1 MKSTT
6 IRRWSFIHTWTS
18 LICTLFLLM
27 LAITGL
33 PLVFHHEIEH
43 LLGDEPQFRDM
54 PADTPQLDLQQLVQA
69 AQAHRPGE
77 VVQYFGWDEDDP
89 HGVFAITA
97 ATADTEPNLSHTF
110 MLDNRTG
117 EAMEM
122 PSANSGFMMVMLRLH
137 VDMYAG
143 LPGKLLLAFMG
154 LLFVLAIVSGVVL
167 YSPFMRKLSF
177 GTVRNQKSTRTR
189 WLDLHNLI
197 GVVTLTWALVV
208 GVTGVISA
216 CADLLISAWRAES
229 LTALI
234 EPYRDAPPL
243 TQRAPASR
251 LLDIAH
257 GAAPGMT
264 PDFIAFPGTRFSQ
277 RTPLRGIHEG
287 RHPPDFAPADACADR
302 CHHPGR
308 HGSGRT
314 ALVHGCHGPV
324 AAAALRRLRRH
335 ADADSVGGAGCADHH
350 RAEQRRV
357 PVVGPP
363 PRHQGRWRGGC
374 GVTKRKK
381 STFWPVFGIPLAI
394 GLIGAAGLFA
404 ALLGDGWWD
413 ALAWVGLGIP
423 AVLGGWGLVRRD

>member
-54 PADTPQLDLQQLVQA
+54 PANTPQLDLQQLVQA
-69 AQAHRPGE
+69 AQAHRPDE

-122 PSANSGFMMVMLRLH
+122 PSANGGFMMVMLRLH

-243 TQRAPASR
+243 TQRASATR

-264 PDFIAFPGTRFSQ
+264 PDFIAFPGTRFSSEHHYAVFMKGGTHLTSHLL
-277 RTPLRGIHEG
+277 TPVLI
-287 RHPPDFAPADACADR
+287 DATTLDVTAVVERPWYMDAMGLSQPL
-302 CHHPGR
+302 HFGDYGGMPMQILWAALDVLTIIVLS
-308 HGSGRT
+308 SGVYLWWVRRR
-314 ALVHGCHGPV
+314 AAKAAGVE
-324 AAAALRRLRRH
+324 AAA
-335 ADADSVGGAGCADHH
+335 
-350 RAEQRRV
+350 
-357 PVVGPP
+357 
-363 PRHQGRWRGGC
+363 
-374 GVTKRKK
+374 
-381 STFWPVFGIPLAI
+381 
-394 GLIGAAGLFA
+394 
-404 ALLGDGWWD
+404 
-413 ALAWVGLGIP
+413 
-423 AVLGGWGLVRRD
+423 

>member
-43 LLGDEPQFRDM
+43 LLGDAPQFREM
-54 PADTPQLDLQQLVQA
+54 PANTPQLDLQQLVEA
-69 AQAHRPGE
+69 AQAHRAGE
-77 VVQYFGWDEDDP
+77 VVQYFGWDEDEP
-89 HGVFAITA
+89 HGVLAITA
-97 ATADTEPNLSHTF
+97 ATADTEPNSSHTF
-110 MLDNRTG
+110 MLDARTG
-117 EAMEM
+117 EAVET
-122 PSANSGFMMVMLRLH
+122 PSANGGFMMVMLRLH

-167 YSPFMRKLSF
+167 YAPFMRKLTF

-216 CADLLISAWRAES
+216 CADLLIGAWRAETLS
-229 LTALI
+229 ALI

-243 TQRAPASR
+243 KQLAPATR

-264 PDFIAFPGTRFSQ
+264 PDFIAFPGTRFSSEHHYAVFMQ
-277 RTPLRGIHEG
+277 GGTHLTSHLLTPVLI
-287 RHPPDFAPADACADR
+287 DATTLNVTAVVERPWYMDAMGLSQPL
-302 CHHPGR
+302 HFGDYGGMPMQILWAALDVLTIIVL
-308 HGSGRT
+308 GSGVYLWWVRRR
-314 ALVHGCHGPV
+314 
-324 AAAALRRLRRH
+324 AA
-335 ADADSVGGAGCADHH
+335 
-350 RAEQRRV
+350 
-357 PVVGPP
+357 
-363 PRHQGRWRGGC
+363 
-374 GVTKRKK
+374 K
-381 STFWPVFGIPLAI
+381 
-394 GLIGAAGLFA
+394 AAGA
-404 ALLGDGWWD
+404 EAT
-413 ALAWVGLGIP
+413 A
-423 AVLGGWGLVRRD
+423 

>member
-54 PADTPQLDLQQLVQA
+54 PANTPQLDLQQLVQA

-264 PDFIAFPGTRFSQ
+264 PDFIAFPGTRFSSEHHYAVFMKGGTHLTSHLL
-277 RTPLRGIHEG
+277 TPVLI
-287 RHPPDFAPADACADR
+287 DATTLDVTAVVERPWYMDAMGLSQPL
-302 CHHPGR
+302 HFGDYGGMPMQILWAALDVLTIIVLS
-308 HGSGRT
+308 SGVYLWWVRRR
-314 ALVHGCHGPV
+314 AAKAAGVE
-324 AAAALRRLRRH
+324 AAA
-335 ADADSVGGAGCADHH
+335 
-350 RAEQRRV
+350 
-357 PVVGPP
+357 
-363 PRHQGRWRGGC
+363 
-374 GVTKRKK
+374 
-381 STFWPVFGIPLAI
+381 
-394 GLIGAAGLFA
+394 
-404 ALLGDGWWD
+404 
-413 ALAWVGLGIP
+413 
-423 AVLGGWGLVRRD
+423 